1 MSKSKINNPHD
12 KFVKEMFADRQ
23 MALAFLEAK
32 LPEKILAL
40 IDLSSFTPM
49 NTTFINKNLNQY
61 FADLI
66 YKFKLKTADVEL

>member
-40 IDLSSFTPM
+40 IDLSS
-49 NTTFINKNLNQY
+49 L
-61 FADLI
+61 L
-66 YKFKLKTADVEL
+66 L